1 MVSYCLSAEEWF
13 AIVFLW
19 SLLSEIIEFQKVDL
33 GVFVMM
39 DLYGLELVAQWLYI
53 FCWFIL
59 HSHLLLLLIL
69 LIDGSAFRN
78 EMSLLEILVR
88 SWRWFCLVLRLCLP
102 HACNIWWKLAPIRTD
117 VLHAPVRW
125 KGLLVSQQLL
135 WLHSEV
141 LWVSEFDVYVMA
153 VIRAQPR
160 LFARHRR
167 VSYNI
172 VNAILAYRQCSTFQ
186 AVPLFLAV
194 HIRSESVFIAVAA
207 LRLACIDGPGGGW
220 SQLNQVDVILL
231 IVRIEVSIVR
241 EANLTLAWVLVALV
255 VLRNPRAFGLLPWKH
270 IEFGSTFF
278 IDVVFEQ
285 NLLVALGDEGPF
297 RGGVGHVVR
306 SSVLERSQVIITWRY
321 CTVDIFQCALILTL
335 WKPYLLRL
343 FVLQRIRLE
352 SRK

>member
-1 MVSYCLSAEEWF
+1 M
-13 AIVFLW
+13 
-19 SLLSEIIEFQKVDL
+19 LLT
-33 GVFVMM
+33 
-39 DLYGLELVAQWLYI
+39 
-53 FCWFIL
+53 
-59 HSHLLLLLIL
+59 
-69 LIDGSAFRN
+69 DGRAFKN

-88 SWRWFCLVLRLCLP
+88 SWRWFLLVLWLLLP
-102 HACNIWWKLAPIRTD
+102 HTCNIWWKLTPVRTD

-125 KGLLVSQQLL
+125 KGLLVSQRLL
-135 WLHSEV
+135 WLHFEV

-153 VIRAQPR
+153 VIRARPW
-160 LFARHRR
+160 LLAWHWR
-167 VSYNI
+167 VSYDI
-172 VNAILAYRQCSTFQ
+172 VNAILAYRQCSAFQ

-207 LRLACIDGPGGGW
+207 LRLARVDGPGGGW

-270 IEFGSTFF
+270 IDFGSTFF

-297 RGGVGHVVR
+297 GGGVGHVVG
-306 SSVLERSQVIITWRY
+306 SFILERSQVIITWRH
-321 CTVDIFQCALILTL
+321 CVVDIFQCALILTL
-335 WKPYLLRL
+335 WQPYLLRL
-343 FVLQRIRLE
+343 FVLQGILLE